1 MVEHNWCCMVMVEA
15 VNHLTL
21 HPTSILYIYIVF
33 PKPSM
38 LWMGIWVNPYA
49 NICVGGG
56 QFLLKIVG
64 MVEQYWRCK
73 VMVGA
78 VNHLTLH
85 PTSILYIYILFQKLS
100 MLWMGIWVYL
110 HANMC
115 AGGGIFFWKFKV
127 WLNTIDAVRSWWGLY
142 TTSLCIP
149 VPYYIY
155 ISVSETFYA
164 VNGDMG
170 VPSC

>member
-1 MVEHNWCCMVMVEA
+1 MGIWVHPHANICAVEVDFLKIEGMVEHNWCCMVMVEA

-56 QFLLKIVG
+56 QFLLKIEG

-115 AGGGIFFWKFKV
+115 AGGGNFFLK
-127 WLNTIDAVRSWWGLY
+127 I
-142 TTSLCIP
+142 
-149 VPYYIY
+149 
-155 ISVSETFYA
+155 
-164 VNGDMG
+164 
-170 VPSC
+170 